1 MELSEVTGDVYLD
14 DIDLVLPWLV
24 MSSNEPSNSDN
35 ENNDQ
40 LKRFESNQ
48 KQFQFH
54 TREKPWKCFWLFLN
68 MYVLFRINQVFP
80 QTRYL

>member
-1 MELSEVTGDVYLD
+1 MELSEVTGDVYVD

-24 MSSNEPSNSDN
+24 MSSNEPSNSDD

-48 KQFQFH
+48 KH
-54 TREKPWKCFWLFLN
+54 EKA
-68 MYVLFRINQVFP
+68 
-80 QTRYL
+80 

>member
-1 MELSEVTGDVYLD
+1 MLRVYNEVNLYFHPIYVLEEDRQWSMELSEVTGDVYLD

-54 TREKPWKCFWLFLN
+54 TREKP
-68 MYVLFRINQVFP
+68 
-80 QTRYL
+80 

>member
-35 ENNDQ
+35 ENKDQ
-40 LKRFESNQ
+40 LKGIESNQ
-48 KQFQFH
+48 KRFQCDVCYKNFS
-54 TREKPWKCFWLFLN
+54 T
-68 MYVLFRINQVFP
+68 
-80 QTRYL
+80 

>member
-54 TREKPWKCFWLFLN
+54 TREKP
-68 MYVLFRINQVFP
+68 
-80 QTRYL
+80 